1 MNDARHVGNKTAS
14 CFYYQTMQIHQLRA
28 NLLFVKG
35 IRIISLQI
43 YEGCSIYD
51 IPQVL
56 DIKW

>member
-1 MNDARHVGNKTAS
+1 MNDARHVGNKQAS
-14 CFYYQTMQIHQLRA
+14 CFYYQTMQIHT
-28 NLLFVKG
+28 VMCTPIVWKG
-35 IRIISLQI
+35 LRIILLQI

>member
-1 MNDARHVGNKTAS
+1 MNDARHVGNKQAS
-14 CFYYQTMQIHQLRA
+14 CFYYQTMQIHTITCTPI
-28 NLLFVKG
+28 VCKG
-35 IRIISLQI
+35 SQNNFITI